1 MKNKKIVAAVAAV
14 AAAAI
19 CLIAVLAVKLGSES
33 PMVTPAAAGTT
44 AEAQGST
51 SGYEFPSY
59 SEPQGETVSETAP
72 TQAVTSKSGETLTER
87 ITAAVTDRVTT
98 AVNTAAEL
106 TTFVNAKFS
115 EVFTMPKA
123 PKYIPPDSKIDFD
136 KAKIASYKYDPEGNY
151 YYTDDKACWQSNFG
165 FNEAYDRLAVVGV
178 IYYDTVRTKFTYGG
192 KEWLI
197 QIWKGQYGYY
207 FVGGEVGVYT
217 RPIGKKGTGY
227 SCAAKEDW
235 LKMEMTFLWDETKTG
250 NYEPELTR
258 PYTEYW
264 WCTGFVV
271 GFEADESLV
280 TREQFRLISHITFK
294 DTEMANAFCKAFEAN
309 GFKRVAKLNNNVKD
323 TFVQVGPDV
332 AFVWQSI
339 NQHVI

>member
-14 AAAAI
+14 AAAAV
-19 CLIAVLAVKLGSES
+19 CLIAVLIVKLGNEN
-33 PMVTPAAAGTT
+33 PTVTPADASAT
-44 AEAQGST
+44 AEAPQST
-51 SGYEFPSY
+51 AGYEFPSY
-59 SEPQGETVSETAP
+59 TAAPSKAASETPA
-72 TQAVTSKSGETLTER
+72 AETSTAKSGEKITEKL
-87 ITAAVTDRVTT
+87 TDRVTT
-98 AVNTAAEL
+98 AVQAVTEL
-106 TTFVNAKFS
+106 TTLVNAKFS

-339 NQHVI
+339 NQHII

>member
-19 CLIAVLAVKLGSES
+19 CLIAVLIVKLGNEN
-33 PMVTPAAAGTT
+33 PTVTPADASAT
-44 AEAQGST
+44 AEAPQST
-51 SGYEFPSY
+51 AGYEFPSY
-59 SEPQGETVSETAP
+59 TAAPSKAASETPA
-72 TQAVTSKSGETLTER
+72 AETSTAKSGEK
-87 ITAAVTDRVTT
+87 ITDRVTT
-98 AVNTAAEL
+98 AVQAVTEL
-106 TTFVNAKFS
+106 TTLVNAKFS
-115 EVFTMPKA
+115 EVFTMPHA

-217 RPIGKKGTGY
+217 RPIGKTGTGY

-309 GFKRVAKLNNNVKD
+309 GFKCVAKLNNNVKD

-339 NQHVI
+339 NQHII

>member
-33 PMVTPAAAGTT
+33 PTVTPAAAGTT
-44 AEAQGST
+44 AEAPQST
-51 SGYEFPSY
+51 AGYEFPSY
-59 SEPQGETVSETAP
+59 TAAPSKAASETPA
-72 TQAVTSKSGETLTER
+72 AETSTAKSGEKITEKL
-87 ITAAVTDRVTT
+87 TDRVTT
-98 AVNTAAEL
+98 AVQAVTEL
-106 TTFVNAKFS
+106 TTLVNAKFS
-115 EVFTMPKA
+115 EVFTMPHA

-294 DTEMANAFCKAFEAN
+294 DTEMANAFCKAFETN

-332 AFVWQSI
+332 AFVWQRI
-339 NQHVI
+339 NQHII

>member
-19 CLIAVLAVKLGSES
+19 CLIAVLIVKLGNEN
-33 PMVTPAAAGTT
+33 PTVTPADASAT
-44 AEAQGST
+44 AEAPQST
-51 SGYEFPSY
+51 AGYEFPSY
-59 SEPQGETVSETAP
+59 TAAPSKAESETPAAEPP
-72 TQAVTSKSGETLTER
+72 TAKSGEKITEKL
-87 ITAAVTDRVTT
+87 TDRVTT
-98 AVNTAAEL
+98 AVSTAAEL

-339 NQHVI
+339 NQHII

>member
-19 CLIAVLAVKLGSES
+19 CLIAVLIVKLGNEN
-33 PMVTPAAAGTT
+33 PTVTPADASAT

-59 SEPQGETVSETAP
+59 TAAPSKAASETPA
-72 TQAVTSKSGETLTER
+72 AETSTAKSGEKITEK
-87 ITAAVTDRVTT
+87 ITDRVTT
-98 AVNTAAEL
+98 AVQAVTEL
-106 TTFVNAKFS
+106 TTLVNAKFS
-115 EVFTMPKA
+115 EVFTMPHA

-217 RPIGKKGTGY
+217 RPIGKTGTGY

-294 DTEMANAFCKAFEAN
+294 DTEMANAFCKAFESN

-339 NQHVI
+339 NQHII

>member
-19 CLIAVLAVKLGSES
+19 CLIAVLIVKLGNEN
-33 PMVTPAAAGTT
+33 PTVTPADASAT
-44 AEAQGST
+44 AEAPQST
-51 SGYEFPSY
+51 AGYEFPSY
-59 SEPQGETVSETAP
+59 TAAPSKAASETPA
-72 TQAVTSKSGETLTER
+72 AETSTAKSGEKITEKL
-87 ITAAVTDRVTT
+87 TDRVTT
-98 AVNTAAEL
+98 AVSTTAEL

-339 NQHVI
+339 NQHII

>member
-14 AAAAI
+14 AAAAV
-19 CLIAVLAVKLGSES
+19 CLIAVLIVKLGNEN
-33 PMVTPAAAGTT
+33 PTVTPADASAT
-44 AEAQGST
+44 AEAPQST
-51 SGYEFPSY
+51 AGYEFPSY
-59 SEPQGETVSETAP
+59 TAAPSKAASETPA
-72 TQAVTSKSGETLTER
+72 AETSTAKSGEKITEKL
-87 ITAAVTDRVTT
+87 TDRVTT
-98 AVNTAAEL
+98 AVQAVTEL
-106 TTFVNAKFS
+106 TTLVNAKFS

-217 RPIGKKGTGY
+217 RPIGKTGTGY

-339 NQHVI
+339 NQHII

>member
-33 PMVTPAAAGTT
+33 PTVTPAAAGTT
-44 AEAQGST
+44 AEAPQST
-51 SGYEFPSY
+51 AGYEFPSY
-59 SEPQGETVSETAP
+59 TAAPSKAASETPA
-72 TQAVTSKSGETLTER
+72 AETSTAKSGEKITEKL
-87 ITAAVTDRVTT
+87 TDRVTT
-98 AVNTAAEL
+98 AVQAVTEL
-106 TTFVNAKFS
+106 TTLVNAKFS
-115 EVFTMPKA
+115 EVFTMPHA

-294 DTEMANAFCKAFEAN
+294 DTEMANAFCKAFETN

-339 NQHVI
+339 NQHII

>member
-19 CLIAVLAVKLGSES
+19 CLIAVLIVKLGNEN
-33 PMVTPAAAGTT
+33 PTVTPADASAT

-51 SGYEFPSY
+51 SGYESPSY
-59 SEPQGETVSETAP
+59 TAAPSKAASETPA
-72 TQAVTSKSGETLTER
+72 AETSTAKSGEKITEK
-87 ITAAVTDRVTT
+87 ITDRVTT
-98 AVNTAAEL
+98 AVQAVTEL
-106 TTFVNAKFS
+106 TTLVNAKFS
-115 EVFTMPKA
+115 EVFTMPHA

>member
-19 CLIAVLAVKLGSES
+19 CLIAVLIVKLGNEN
-33 PMVTPAAAGTT
+33 PTVTPADASAT
-44 AEAQGST
+44 AEAPQST
-51 SGYEFPSY
+51 AGYEFPSY
-59 SEPQGETVSETAP
+59 TAAPSKAASETPA
-72 TQAVTSKSGETLTER
+72 AETSTAKSGEKITEKL
-87 ITAAVTDRVTT
+87 TDRVTT
-98 AVNTAAEL
+98 AVQAVTEL
-106 TTFVNAKFS
+106 TTLVNAKFS
-115 EVFTMPKA
+115 EVFTMPHA

-250 NYEPELTR
+250 NYESELTR

-339 NQHVI
+339 NQHII

>member
-14 AAAAI
+14 AAAAV
-19 CLIAVLAVKLGSES
+19 CLIAVLIVKLGNEN
-33 PMVTPAAAGTT
+33 PTVTPADASAT
-44 AEAQGST
+44 AEAPQST
-51 SGYEFPSY
+51 AGYEFPSY
-59 SEPQGETVSETAP
+59 TAAPSKAASETPA
-72 TQAVTSKSGETLTER
+72 AETSTAKSGEKITEKH
-87 ITAAVTDRVTT
+87 TDRVTT
-98 AVNTAAEL
+98 AVQAVTEL
-106 TTFVNAKFS
+106 TTLVNAKFS

-217 RPIGKKGTGY
+217 RPIGKTGTGY

-339 NQHVI
+339 NQHII

>member
-1 MKNKKIVAAVAAV
+1 MP
-14 AAAAI
+14 
-19 CLIAVLAVKLGSES
+19 SS
-33 PMVTPAAAGTT
+33 PVM
-44 AEAQGST
+44 S
-51 SGYEFPSY
+51 
-59 SEPQGETVSETAP
+59 
-72 TQAVTSKSGETLTER
+72 
-87 ITAAVTDRVTT
+87 T
-98 AVNTAAEL
+98 AVSTATEL
-106 TTFVNAKFS
+106 TTFINAKFS

>member
-19 CLIAVLAVKLGSES
+19 CLIAVLIVKLGNEN
-33 PMVTPAAAGTT
+33 PTVTPADASAT

-59 SEPQGETVSETAP
+59 TAAPSKAASETPA
-72 TQAVTSKSGETLTER
+72 AETSTAKSGEKITEK
-87 ITAAVTDRVTT
+87 ITDRVTT
-98 AVNTAAEL
+98 AVQAVTEL
-106 TTFVNAKFS
+106 TTLVNAKFS
-115 EVFTMPKA
+115 EVFTMPHA

>member
-14 AAAAI
+14 AAAAV
-19 CLIAVLAVKLGSES
+19 CLIAVLIVKLGNEN
-33 PMVTPAAAGTT
+33 PTVTPADASVT
-44 AEAQGST
+44 AEAPQST
-51 SGYEFPSY
+51 AGYEFPSY
-59 SEPQGETVSETAP
+59 TAAPIEPTSGTAQTEPTSAKSGEKVTEKLTDRITTAV
-72 TQAVTSKSGETLTER
+72 QAVT
-87 ITAAVTDRVTT
+87 
-98 AVNTAAEL
+98 EL
-106 TTFVNAKFS
+106 TTLVNTKFS
-115 EVFTMPKA
+115 EVFTMPHA
-123 PKYIPPDSKIDFD
+123 PKYIPPNSKIDFD

-151 YYTDDKACWQSNFG
+151 YYTDDKECWQSNFG

-217 RPIGKKGTGY
+217 RPIGKKGTAY
-227 SCAAKEDW
+227 SCASQEDW

-258 PYTEYW
+258 PYTDYW

-271 GFEADESLV
+271 GFEADESLI

-339 NQHVI
+339 NQSSI

>member
-19 CLIAVLAVKLGSES
+19 CLIAVLIVKLGNEN
-33 PMVTPAAAGTT
+33 PTVTPADASAT
-44 AEAQGST
+44 AEAPQST
-51 SGYEFPSY
+51 AGYEFPSY
-59 SEPQGETVSETAP
+59 TAAPSKAASETPA
-72 TQAVTSKSGETLTER
+72 AETSTAKSGEKITEKL
-87 ITAAVTDRVTT
+87 TDRVTT
-98 AVNTAAEL
+98 AVQAVTEL
-106 TTFVNAKFS
+106 TTLVNAKFS
-115 EVFTMPKA
+115 EVFTMPHA

-217 RPIGKKGTGY
+217 RPIGKTGTGY

-339 NQHVI
+339 NQHII

>member
-19 CLIAVLAVKLGSES
+19 CLIAVLIVKLGNEN
-33 PMVTPAAAGTT
+33 PTVTPADASAT
-44 AEAQGST
+44 AEAPQST
-51 SGYEFPSY
+51 AGYEFPSY
-59 SEPQGETVSETAP
+59 TAAPSKAASETPA
-72 TQAVTSKSGETLTER
+72 AETSTAKSGEK
-87 ITAAVTDRVTT
+87 ITDRVTT
-98 AVNTAAEL
+98 AVQAVTEL
-106 TTFVNAKFS
+106 TTLVNAKFS
-115 EVFTMPKA
+115 EVFTMPHA

-217 RPIGKKGTGY
+217 RPIGKTGTGY

-339 NQHVI
+339 NQHII

>member
-19 CLIAVLAVKLGSES
+19 CLIAVLIVKLGNEN
-33 PMVTPAAAGTT
+33 PTVTPADASAT
-44 AEAQGST
+44 AEAPQST
-51 SGYEFPSY
+51 AGYEFPSY
-59 SEPQGETVSETAP
+59 TAAPSKAASETPA
-72 TQAVTSKSGETLTER
+72 AETSTAKSGEKITEK
-87 ITAAVTDRVTT
+87 ITDRVTT

-115 EVFTMPKA
+115 EVFTMPHA

-217 RPIGKKGTGY
+217 RPIGKTGTGY

-339 NQHVI
+339 NQHII

>member
-19 CLIAVLAVKLGSES
+19 CLIAVLIVKLGNEN
-33 PMVTPAAAGTT
+33 PTVTPADASAT
-44 AEAQGST
+44 AEAPQST
-51 SGYEFPSY
+51 AGYEFPSY
-59 SEPQGETVSETAP
+59 TAAPSKAASETPA
-72 TQAVTSKSGETLTER
+72 AETSTAKSGEKITEKL
-87 ITAAVTDRVTT
+87 TDRVTT
-98 AVNTAAEL
+98 AVQAVTEL
-106 TTFVNAKFS
+106 TTLVNAKFS
-115 EVFTMPKA
+115 EVFTMPHA

-339 NQHVI
+339 NQHII

>member
-19 CLIAVLAVKLGSES
+19 CLIAVLIVKLGNEN
-33 PMVTPAAAGTT
+33 PTVTPADASAT

-59 SEPQGETVSETAP
+59 TAAPSKAASETPA
-72 TQAVTSKSGETLTER
+72 AETSTAKSGEKITEK
-87 ITAAVTDRVTT
+87 ITDRVTT
-98 AVNTAAEL
+98 AVQAVTEL
-106 TTFVNAKFS
+106 TTLVNAKFS
-115 EVFTMPKA
+115 EVFTMPHA
-123 PKYIPPDSKIDFD
+123 PKYIPPDSKIDFA
-136 KAKIASYKYDPEGNY
+136 KAKIAPYKYDPEGNY